1 MNLQG
6 HCTHLC
12 KTRYKLT
19 KIMPLEKRKQ
29 YPHTNHRRPLGLKSD
44 GDPLYEH
51 LKMGSLRS
59 PSLCQKKRR
68 RENHTRHSCSYQ
80 FIVDMARGGIIA
92 FVVLLRN
99 SDSKMGC
106 IMLMQCFKVVI
117 SSKCTRYN
125 YEVYRIQMKSS

>member
-59 PSLCQKKRR
+59 PSLCQKKKKKRKSHKTFMFLPVHCGHGQRR
-68 RENHTRHSCSYQ
+68 NNSIRS
-80 FIVDMARGGIIA
+80 FIEK
-92 FVVLLRN
+92 LRQQN
-99 SDSKMGC
+99 GMYHADA
-106 IMLMQCFKVVI
+106 ML
-117 SSKCTRYN
+117 
-125 YEVYRIQMKSS
+125 